1 MRDGGHRLEL
11 VDALRGYALMGLFL
25 VHMSEYFE
33 LYWADP
39 QPSAIQAGIFALFA
53 GKTFSLLALCFG
65 FSFWAMMDGA
75 ARRGTDFSGRFA
87 WRLALL
93 AMIGWLHSLVYRGDI
108 IVTLALAGFV
118 LIPLHRIRDNRVLAG
133 LAVFFFLQPVLLVR
147 VAAAAAG
154 AEWAVQ
160 PPHFWTDTT
169 MPTYLAGSLG
179 DVLSLNLWHGQIA
192 KWWFYFESGRIS
204 QILGLF
210 LIGLILGRTG
220 FFAAPARFRR
230 ARRVGLAAAAGLAA
244 VLILG
249 RPSLVAALGM
259 DGAPGRP
266 WLELLLASWQEL
278 ALTSVSALLIVALWQ
293 SAARPIVRPLVPV
306 GRLTLTL
313 YVGQSLLFVPVFYGF
328 GLGLYDELDQGEALV
343 FGLAA
348 FALQA
353 VLARLWLGRFV
364 YGPLEWLWRAA
375 THGTTRIPFRRPAM
389 TAAPSS

>member
-1 MRDGGHRLEL
+1 MRDSGYRLDV

-39 QPSAIQAGIFALFA
+39 QPSAIQAGVFALFA

-75 ARRGTDFSGRFA
+75 ARRGADFSGRFA

-93 AMIGWLHSLVYRGDI
+93 AAIGWLHSLVYRGDI
-108 IVTLALAGFV
+108 IVILALAGFV
-118 LIPLHRIRDNRVLAG
+118 LIPLYRIRDNRLLAG
-133 LAVFFFLQPVLLVR
+133 FAIFCFLQPLLLIR
-147 VAAAAAG
+147 AVAAATG

-160 PPHFWTDTT
+160 PPHFWTDTS
-169 MPTYLAGSLG
+169 MPTYLTGSLG
-179 DVLSLNLWHGQIA
+179 DVLSLNLWDGQIA
-192 KWWFYFESGRIS
+192 KWWFYVESGRIS

-220 FFAAPARFRR
+220 FFADPARFRR
-230 ARRVGLAAAAGLAA
+230 ARWLGFAAAAGLAA
-244 VLILG
+244 ALILG
-249 RPSLVAALGM
+249 RDALVAALGF

-278 ALTSVSALLIVALWQ
+278 ALTGVSALLIVALWQ
-293 SAARPIVRPLVPV
+293 GMARPVVRPFVPV

-328 GLGLYDELDQGEALV
+328 GLGLYDDLGQGPALAL
-343 FGLAA
+343 GLAA
-348 FALQA
+348 FALQS
-353 VLARLWLGRFV
+353 VLAWLWLRSFA

-375 THGTTRIPFRRPAM
+375 TYGTTRIPFRRPAL
-389 TAAPSS
+389 TAEPAA